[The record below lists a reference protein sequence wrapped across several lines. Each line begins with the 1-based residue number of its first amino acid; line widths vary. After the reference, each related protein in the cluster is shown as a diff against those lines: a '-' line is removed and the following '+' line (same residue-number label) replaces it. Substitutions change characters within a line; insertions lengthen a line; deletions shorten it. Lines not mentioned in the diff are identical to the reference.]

1 MDTCTGIPFGV
12 SAVRRGNGDKVSGKA
27 HFLIEFEEINIIGTY
42 GLEIGTGSG
51 NFFSADNVD
60 TLFLPAFIKVQEF
73 GVEETVGIV
82 DFVTVTD
89 TVET

>member
-1 MDTCTGIPFGV
+1 MKDIRRWQEVQYDGKIVGV
-12 SAVRRGNGDKVSGKA
+12 FDQDRLGAGGRD
-27 HFLIEFEEINIIGTY
+27 L
-42 GLEIGTGSG
+42 
-51 NFFSADNVD
+51 FSADNVD

-73 GVEETVGIV
+73 GVEEAVGIV